1 MEKKFGCELLAK
13 KSMFKDLLDSFMTE
27 RIELV
32 MNADAAQGVGSSD
45 SGDDCG
51 DDSDDDDTRND
62 MDGLKT
68 GKKGGGD

>member
-1 MEKKFGCELLAK
+1 MEKKFGCDLLTK

-32 MNADAAQGVGSSD
+32 MNADAAQDEGSSD
-45 SGDDCG
+45 SGDDCD
-51 DDSDDDDTRND
+51 DDSDDDTRND